1 MNGSK
6 AAIIGE
12 SKSKY
17 KVHSAKGQILWIY
30 AESSNINE
38 VIRVISSFFYGKI
51 LQAKKKHKNAYNIL
65 ECA

>member
-38 VIRVISSFFYGKI
+38 VIRVISSFFTERFYK
-51 LQAKKKHKNAYNIL
+51 QKKAQKCI
-65 ECA
+65 